1 MSPSEPEVEE
11 FSGCP
16 GSDGDHIKN
25 SEGKLISTQTILSPA
40 SAGNHFFCSN
50 GIAD

>member
-1 MSPSEPEVEE
+1 MSPSEPEEKE
-11 FSGCP
+11 FSGC
-16 GSDGDHIKN
+16 SDSDHIKN

-40 SAGNHFFCSN
+40 SAGDHFFCSN